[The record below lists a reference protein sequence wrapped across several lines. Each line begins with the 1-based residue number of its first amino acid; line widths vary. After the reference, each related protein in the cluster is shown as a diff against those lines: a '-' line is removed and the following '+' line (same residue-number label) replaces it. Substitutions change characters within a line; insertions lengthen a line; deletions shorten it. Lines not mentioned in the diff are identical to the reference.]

1 MKHFVVIFLTTV
13 FCFLILG
20 SKSQVV
26 TVTNP
31 TNTTPNLAVNYGSL
45 AAAITALNGI
55 TAISGPVTITLNPG
69 NPQTTPAGGY
79 AIQFTI
85 TIGAATPITIAGS
98 NNTITAFTPQA
109 AGAMNDA
116 IFKLIGADYITIKD
130 FVMQENGGNTN
141 ASVGAG
147 NTNTMT
153 EWGVALLYKTT
164 TDGSQNNT
172 IQNNTISLNKTYAN
186 SFGVY
191 SNTRHNPTT
200 PGTAV
205 DITNNTSAPNSGNKV
220 YGNSISN
227 VNMGISFVGSGTAA
241 NMDVS
246 NDIGGSSVSTGNNI
260 TNWGGLAVNGFISV
274 SGLCIGIFEMHQKS
288 ENISYNTLTSSTLTG
303 TAIQIRG
310 IFKDYGTVP
319 TGTFTSTIN
328 NNTITIT
335 DNFTG
340 GANLTG
346 ILSSGISSALATATI
361 NINNNLLL
369 NTSIGVSVAS
379 SIVGISNTSQPGV
392 LNMNGN
398 VIRGTTTTG
407 TTAAGGFTGISN
419 SAMVQTTLN
428 INNNQIGNAS
438 GDAVTYSSVS
448 ASGIFGIS
456 VTSVLATAAVSI
468 SNNNFQGFVQA
479 AGSTGLHQYIG
490 LTHAPSAAT
499 TDNINGNTF
508 TNISAGTTGDVTF
521 ISRTGGMTLN
531 AGAIENCNNNSIV
544 TGFTK
549 TAAGGIVTLYK
560 TTSTCLSGNTMN
572 ETGNNF
578 SNITLTGATDMNG
591 WDNEEGGASGP
602 TKNISNNTFQN
613 WNCGDGAV
621 NVIQSDFGG
630 TGTTISGN
638 TIDNISTTSS
648 IESIFYG
655 TGSKLTHTISNNT
668 ISSLSAGGT
677 AWGISGGT
685 TSASNIVNIT
695 GNNIHT
701 ITSTGAVSSIG
712 IRNAGAVT
720 LNISKNKI
728 YDINASNATC
738 VASGIELATSTS
750 GATYNLTNN
759 IIGDIKATT
768 TSNALAVCGIKVS
781 AVATTS
787 TYNFYYNTIYL
798 NATSSGTNFGS
809 ACIYLISSATSTT
822 GSGNL
827 RNNIFVNTSTANG
840 SGVTAAYRRSATNL
854 GNYASTSNNNI
865 FYGGIPSATNLIFYD
880 GTNSDQTIG
889 NYRSRVASRDALSFT
904 ELPPF
909 LSTSGASATFLH
921 LDPAIATLA
930 ESGAVNIATFTDDF
944 DGDIRQGNAG
954 YGGLG
959 TAPDIGADEANL
971 TPSEAN
977 PPSITYTA
985 LSPSYCSIGNRAL
998 IGVTIT
1004 DATGIPLSGVNVP
1017 RIYYRK
1023 NAGSWFSRPGTNTGG
1038 TSTNSTWDFSIVVT
1052 DMGGVTGNDVI
1063 SYYVIAQ
1070 DLIPFTNVT
1079 SNPAAGL
1086 VATGVNAVSTHPT
1099 SPNTY
1104 TIGYILNG
1112 TYTVGIGG
1120 YFTTLTAAVN
1130 AYNNACLLT
1139 GPVIFELIDNSYAT
1153 PAETFPIT
1161 INNHTNASATNTLT
1175 IRPSATAVPVITGN
1189 LTTFTINL
1197 SGARYIRIDG
1207 RQGGTGTNKS
1217 LTITNSS
1224 TATAINFV
1232 DEAQN
1237 NIVRYCVVKGQRVS
1251 TVSGT
1256 INFSTTAAVS
1266 GTGNDNNTID
1276 NNDISE
1282 VGGFSNIGISC
1293 AGTVGKEN
1301 DNISITNN
1309 NISNFYNATANSF
1322 GIYVNTG
1329 GSGWTITGNRVFQT
1343 ATRVYTSTCS
1353 QFGIYVNT
1361 GSGYTISN
1369 NVVGFA
1375 NASGTGTTNMIGN
1388 SLALSGFPSSYS
1400 NSGTPQNIRYLG
1412 IGVANQAGST
1422 SFIDGNTIAGFA
1434 MYTSSTASTNYGMFG
1449 GIYVES
1455 GNVNVGSIAG
1465 NTIGATSGN
1474 NSIYVATSGGGGTVV
1489 GIRSGATGN
1498 AAIQNNTIGS
1508 IIASGTGATVSGNF
1522 TGISLGSSAN
1532 YTISNNA
1539 IGNADA
1545 DNIRTGYMSSA
1556 GLLSNAGAL
1565 TATSGGTVATVKGIT
1580 SVGSLSTALTISNN
1594 TLRGWSSSCGGTVIT
1609 GIETS
1614 GLLLGGAVNV
1624 NNNFIGTAAT
1634 NWLNSTVDNTAFLY
1648 AITIGNTGATT
1659 TNIKNN
1665 DIRGTIFGTQNG
1677 VGGGLIKLTG
1687 ASASNNIA
1695 TISGN
1700 TFTNLAF
1707 RFSSATLYFIF
1718 ANYSIASTGQ
1728 LIVDNNRTAGT
1739 FNSTGTAAY
1748 YMIQCIMSSS
1758 SGAKTDITNNDF
1770 SNITAAT
1777 GFSSDLHGIYT
1788 YFNSNSCLLTITNN
1802 TFNNWAAGIGGA
1814 TGIEVSDMSGTANCN
1829 NNTVTN
1835 IATQGDIEGVSLSS
1849 TGTSG
1854 LFNVNNN
1861 TLSGYTSSDA
1871 GGYVYA
1877 ISGYFPTAANTT
1889 QSNIYN
1895 NTINTISSTS
1905 PTGKMVG
1912 IFLSN
1917 GSSSGTISVTKNKI
1931 YDLSESAAG
1940 GHTYGIYNEVSFAS
1954 NVTYSNN
1961 YIGDLRA
1968 PNSNVTAPAVAGMR
1982 LYMIGGQANVYY
1994 NTIYLNATGSAS
2006 VFSTAAVYLDPATQV
2021 TLRNN
2026 IFTNVSAHGA
2036 TGRTVAYWR
2045 GDTNLGTYDAASN
2058 NNLFYAGTASS
2069 QNLIFYDGTNSDQT
2083 LTAYQTRVS
2092 PKDNL
2097 SVSALPGFISTT
2109 GSNVNFLHIAATG
2122 NCAVNARGSNSGIL
2136 LASDYDNDVRS
2147 TVTPF
2152 ITDIGAD
2159 EFSKKNAW
2167 TGANGTNWNDIGNWS
2182 GGTVPNGIEENVF
2195 ISNPPANQPVI
2206 ATGETY
2212 QVASIIINTGA
2223 NLTNKGT
2230 LKISGIIYSPVSGI
2244 NNVQAGVVEG
2254 SVEMNGNCSMPQACT
2269 GNIFAGNNVKNF
2281 TVSNDVTISAVAAE
2295 HLNISGTLAFGS
2307 TGKTL
2312 TTGDNLILR
2321 STQSATANI
2330 ADVTGNLITGKAT
2343 VERYINTG
2351 LVANGQHIKSWQLL
2365 STPTVGQT
2373 IYQSWQESGTTP
2385 VGYGTIITG
2394 TGSGFDI
2401 TTALPS
2407 MKVFDNSTGLWTGV
2421 TSTANPIDNKRGY
2434 MILVRG
2440 DRSVTA
2446 YNQAATPTALR
2457 TKGTLFQPT
2466 AAPPVSTVQ
2475 AGKFESIGNPY
2486 ASAINVQ
2493 YMKDNGLFVN
2503 LNNNVWVW
2511 DPLLLGSNSL
2521 GGYQA
2526 LSAANNYEPT
2536 AGSTSSAYYQAGVP
2550 YPIIQSGNAFFVH
2563 SSGSAG
2569 SVTFTED
2576 CKDGSNRLVNRTP
2589 ILLDFQRQYFRAT
2602 LFTQDGIIADGNA
2615 VVFDPVFANAIDADD
2630 AYKIANP
2637 GENFGMLRNAN
2648 SLSVEARK
2656 PVARHDTIFYTISN
2670 LRHQAYQLRFAPKNM
2685 FGTGLAAFLIDK
2697 YLNSTTR
2704 LSLVDSSFVNI
2715 NITDDALSYAS
2726 DRFYVVFMQEPA
2738 PGLPGT
2744 LPGHHISRNV
2754 TGKTNTV
2761 NNIST
2766 NTKEA
2771 VISVYPNPA
2780 ENHIVQL
2787 HFLNQ
2792 PAGTYRV
2799 ELINSLGQSV
2809 YGGNI
2814 EVYNAATSK
2823 SIKIS
2828 NGISAGIYQLNIYD
2842 SNGKKTIIQVVI
2854 K

>member
-13 FCFLILG
+13 FCFLIFG
-20 SKSQVV
+20 SKGQVN
-26 TVTNP
+26 VTNP
-31 TNTTPNLAVNYGSL
+31 GNTTPALSATYGSL
-45 AAAITALNGI
+45 ALAITAVNSR
-55 TAISGPVTITLNPG
+55 TAISGPVTITLTVNE
-69 NPQTTPAGGY
+69 TAPAGGY
-79 AIQFTI
+79 SI
-85 TIGAATPITIAGS
+85 TATPTGISATNKFIFDGGG
-98 NNTITAFTPQA
+98 NTITAFTPQSS
-109 AGAMNDA
+109 GLLTDA
-116 IFKLIGADYITIKD
+116 IFKIIGADYITIQN
-130 FVMQENGGNTN
+130 FTMQENASNTTS
-141 ASVGAG
+141 AVA
-147 NTNTMT
+147 TNNMT
-153 EWGVALLYKTT
+153 EWGVALLYATT
-164 TDGSQNNT
+164 TNGAQNNT
-172 IQNNTISLNKTYAN
+172 IQNNIISLNRTYQN
-186 SFGVY
+186 TFGIY
-191 SNTRHNPTT
+191 SNSRHNATT
-200 PGTAV
+200 VTTAV
-205 DITNNTSAPNSGNKV
+205 DPTSTAGANSGNKV
-220 YGNSISN
+220 YGNAISN
-227 VNMGISFVGSGTAA
+227 VNAGISFVGAGNVSY
-241 NMDVS
+241 MDIG
-246 NDIGGSSVSTGNNI
+246 NDIGGTSAATGNTI
-260 TNWGGLAVNGFISV
+260 TNWGGATTAVSTYV
-274 SGLCIGIFEMHQKS
+274 SNSGTFHGIFMNHQKD
-288 ENISYNTLTSSTLTG
+288 NNASYNTITSAAISG
-303 TAIQIRG
+303 TTFNLRAIHNR
-310 IFKDYGTVP
+310 YASNAP
-319 TGTFTSTIN
+319 TGTFSTTIS
-328 NNTITIT
+328 NNTITLT
-335 DNFTG
+335 NANTG
-340 GANLTG
+340 GTFEA
-346 ILSSGISSALATATI
+346 ILSEQITAVGTATVNITNNTILNCSSSSLAFVGI
-361 NINNNLLL
+361 N
-369 NTSIGVSVAS
+369 NTSIAS
-379 SIVGISNTSQPGV
+379 IANINGNIFRGNTSA
-392 LNMNGN
+392 
-398 VIRGTTTTG
+398 GTTV
-407 TTAAGGFTGISN
+407 GFTAINNTG
-419 SAMVQTTLN
+419 AVYTTLN
-428 INNNQIGNAS
+428 INNNKLGDASGNAITFS
-438 GDAVTYSSVS
+438 NATTATIY
-448 ASGIFGIS
+448 GINCPT
-456 VTSVLATAAVSI
+456 VAATTAVSI
-468 SNNNFQGFVQA
+468 SGNNFQGFNQTV
-479 AGSTGLHQYIG
+479 AGSGIHVYIN
-490 LTHAPSAAT
+490 LSHAPSTAT
-499 TDNINGNTF
+499 TDNINNNTF
-508 TNISAGTTGDVTF
+508 TNLTARTSNNVIF
-521 ISRTGGMTLN
+521 INRTGAMASN
-531 AGAIENCNNNSIV
+531 AGATQNCNNNSII
-544 TGFTK
+544 TGFSK
-549 TAAGGIVTLYK
+549 PVAGGYVSLYN
-560 TTSTCLSGNTMN
+560 TGQTCLSGNTMN

-578 SNITLTGATDMNG
+578 SNITLTGVTDMYG
-591 WDNEEGGASGP
+591 WDNEEGTAASGP

-613 WNCGDGAV
+613 WNCADGAV
-621 NVIQSDFGG
+621 NVIQSDYAG
-630 TGTTISGN
+630 TGTIISGN
-638 TIDNISTTSS
+638 TIDNITTTSA
-648 IESIFYG
+648 IEGIYYG
-655 TGSKLTHTISNNT
+655 VNSKLTHTISNNN
-668 ISSLSAGGT
+668 ISSLTSANSV
-677 AWGISGGT
+677 WGISGGT

-701 ITSTGAVSSIG
+701 IASTGFFTSAG
-712 IRNAGAVT
+712 IRIAGAVT

-728 YDINASNATC
+728 YDISASNSVGLAN
-738 VASGIELATSTS
+738 GIELATSTT
-750 GATYNLTNN
+750 GATYNVSNN
-759 IIGDIKATT
+759 TIGDIKASLTN
-768 TSNALAVCGIKVS
+768 NALAVIGIKVT
-781 AVATTS
+781 AVAVTS
-787 TYNFYYNTIYL
+787 TYNIYYNTIYL
-798 NATSSGTNFGS
+798 NATSSGTNFGT
-809 ACIYLISSATSTT
+809 ACFYTIASGTATT
-822 GSGNL
+822 GAVTL

-840 SGVTAAYRRSATNL
+840 TGVTAAYRRSATNL
-854 GNYASTSNNNI
+854 TNYVSASNNNI
-865 FYGGIPSATNLIFYD
+865 FYGGVPSATNLIFYD
-880 GTNSDQTIG
+880 GTNSDQTLAT
-889 NYRSRVASRDALSFT
+889 YKTRVSTRDAASFT

-909 LSTSGASATFLH
+909 LSTSGASASFLH
-921 LDPAIATLA
+921 LNTAIATLA
-930 ESGAVNIATFTDDF
+930 ESGGANIAGYTDDF
-944 DGDIRQGNAG
+944 DGDIRFGNAG
-954 YGGLG
+954 STSTG
-959 TAPDIGADEANL
+959 TAPDIGADEANF

-985 LSPSYCSIGNRAL
+985 LSSSYCSIGNSAL

-1004 DATGIPLSGVNVP
+1004 DATGVPLSGVNVP

-1023 NAGSWFSRPGTNTGG
+1023 NAGAWFSRPGTNTGG

-1070 DLIPFTNVT
+1070 DLIPFPNVT

-1086 VATGVNAVSTHPT
+1086 VAAGVNTVSTHPT

-1112 TYTVGIGG
+1112 TYTVGTGG

-1161 INNHTNASATNTLT
+1161 INNHADASATNTLT

-1197 SGARYIRIDG
+1197 SGAKYIRIDG
-1207 RQGGTGTNKS
+1207 RQGGVGTTKT

-1237 NIVRYCVVKGQRVS
+1237 NIVRYCNVKGQRVS
-1251 TVSGT
+1251 TVTGT

-1266 GTGNDNNTID
+1266 GTGNDNNSID

-1293 AGTVGKEN
+1293 AGTSGKEN

-1343 ATRVYTSTCS
+1343 ATRVYTGTCS

-1369 NVVGFA
+1369 NVVGFS
-1375 NASGTGTTNMIGN
+1375 NAAGTGTTNMIGN
-1388 SLALSGFPSSYS
+1388 SLSLSGFPSSYS
-1400 NSGTPQNIRYLG
+1400 NSGTPQQIRYLG
-1412 IGVANQAGST
+1412 IGVANQAGTT
-1422 SFIDGNTIAGFA
+1422 SYIDGNTIAGFA
-1434 MYTSSTASTNYGMFG
+1434 MYTSSTASTNYGIFG

-1455 GNVNVGSIAG
+1455 GNVNIGSVAG

-1474 NSIYVATSGGGGTVV
+1474 NSIYVATSGAGGTVV
-1489 GIRSGATGN
+1489 GIRSGGSGN
-1498 AAIQNNTIGS
+1498 TAIQNNTMGS
-1508 IIASGTGATVSGNF
+1508 IMVSGTGATVSGSF

-1545 DNIRTGYMSSA
+1545 DNICTGYMATA
-1556 GLLSNAGAL
+1556 GLLSNTGSL
-1565 TATSGGTVATVKGIT
+1565 VATSAGSVANFKGIT
-1580 SVGSLSTALTISNN
+1580 SGGSLSTALTISNN
-1594 TLRGWSSSCGGTVIT
+1594 TLRGWAMSCAGTVIT

-1614 GLLLGGAVNV
+1614 GLMLGGAVNI

-1634 NWLNSTVDNTAFLY
+1634 NWLNSIVDNTAFLY
-1648 AITIGNTGATT
+1648 AITIANTGATT

-1665 DIRGTIFGTQNG
+1665 DIRGTIFGTKNG
-1677 VGGGLIKLTG
+1677 IGGGLIKLTG
-1687 ASASNNIA
+1687 ASSANNIA

-1707 RFSSATLYFIF
+1707 RFSTANLYFIF

-1728 LIVDNNRTAGT
+1728 LIIDNNRTVGT
-1739 FNSTGTAAY
+1739 FNSTGTSAY

-1777 GFSSDLHGIYT
+1777 GFSSDMHGVYT
-1788 YFNSNSCLLTITNN
+1788 YYNGNPCLLTITNN

-1829 NNTVTN
+1829 NNIVTN
-1835 IATQGDIEGVSLSS
+1835 FATQGDIEGISLSS

-1861 TLSGYTSSDA
+1861 TVSGYTSAGA
-1871 GGYVYA
+1871 GGYVYG

-1895 NTINTISSTS
+1895 NTINSYSSTS

-1917 GSSSGTISVTKNKI
+1917 GSSSGTISITKNKI
-1931 YDLSESAAG
+1931 YDLTETAAG
-1940 GHTYGIYNEVSFAS
+1940 GHTYGIYNENSFAS
-1954 NVTYSNN
+1954 NTTYSNN

-1968 PNSNVTAPAVAGMR
+1968 PNSNVTPPAVAGMR
-1982 LYMIGGQANVYY
+1982 LYMIGGQAKVYF
-1994 NTIYLNATGSAS
+1994 NTIYLNATGTPS
-2006 VFSTAAVYLDPATQV
+2006 VFSTAAVYADAATDV

-2026 IFTNVSAHGA
+2026 IFTNISSHGA

-2058 NNLFYAGTASS
+2058 NNLFYAGTPSS

-2083 LTAYQTRVS
+2083 LAAYQTRVS

-2109 GSNVNFLHIAATG
+2109 GSNANFLHIAATG

-2136 LASDYDNDVRS
+2136 LASDYDNDLRS
-2147 TVTPF
+2147 TTTPF

-2159 EFSKKNAW
+2159 EFSKKNSW
-2167 TGANGTNWNDIGNWS
+2167 TGANGTNWNDIANWS
-2182 GGTVPNGIEENVF
+2182 SGTVPNGIEENVI

-2212 QVASIIINTGA
+2212 QVASLAINTGA
-2223 NLTNKGT
+2223 SLTNKGT
-2230 LKISGIIYSPVSGI
+2230 LKISGTVYAPISGI
-2244 NNVQAGVVEG
+2244 NNTQAGVVEG
-2254 SVEMNGNCSMPQACT
+2254 SVEMNGNCSMPQTCA
-2269 GNIFAGNNVKNF
+2269 GNIFSNNDVKNF
-2281 TVSNDVTISAVAAE
+2281 TVSNDVTISSVAGE
-2295 HLNISGTLAFGS
+2295 HLNIIGTLAFGA
-2307 TGKTL
+2307 TGKTF
-2312 TTGDNLILR
+2312 TTGDNIVLR

-2330 ADVTGNLITGKAT
+2330 ADVTGNIISGKAS

-2351 LVANGQHIKSWQLL
+2351 LVANGQHIKSWQFL

-2407 MKVFDNSTGLWTGV
+2407 MKFFINSTALWQGV
-2421 TSTANPIDNKRGY
+2421 TSTASPVNDQRGY

-2457 TKGTLFQPT
+2457 TKGTLYQPT

-2503 LNNNVWVW
+2503 LTNNVWVW
-2511 DPLLLGSNSL
+2511 DPLLNGSNTL

-2536 AGSTSSAYYQAGVP
+2536 AGSIASAYYQAGVQYP
-2550 YPIIQSGNAFFVH
+2550 YIQSGNAFFVH

-2569 SVTFTED
+2569 SVTFTEA
-2576 CKDGSNRLVNRTP
+2576 CKEGSNRLVNRTP
-2589 ILLDFQRQYFRAT
+2589 ILQDFTRQYFRAT

-2648 SLSVEARK
+2648 SLSVEARN
-2656 PVARHDTIFYTISN
+2656 PVVRRDTIFYSISN
-2670 LRHQAYQLRFAPKNM
+2670 LRHQPYQLRFAPKNM
-2685 FGTGLAAFLIDK
+2685 FGTNLAAFLIDK
-2697 YLNSTTR
+2697 YLNSETR

-2726 DRFYVVFMQEPA
+2726 DRFYVVFRLQPA

-2744 LPGHHISRNV
+2744 LPGHHISRSAK
-2754 TGKTNTV
+2754 GKPNPV
-2761 NNIST
+2761 NNIDA

-2771 VISVYPNPA
+2771 VISVYPNPV
-2780 ENHIVQL
+2780 ENHIIQL
-2787 HFLNQ
+2787 HFSNQ
-2792 PAGTYRV
+2792 PAGAYRI
-2799 ELINSLGQSV
+2799 ELVNNLGQP
-2809 YGGNI
+2809 
-2814 EVYNAATSK
+2814 VYNGNAEINDAYSK
-2823 SIKIS
+2823 KPIRIANSIS
-2828 NGISAGIYQLNIYD
+2828 PGVYQLNIYD
-2842 SNGKKTIIQVVI
+2842 EKGKKTLIQVVI